1 MFRPR
6 VIPMLLLHDRGLV
19 KTKKFGRA
27 VYLGDPINTVKIFND
42 KCVDEIII
50 ADIDAT
56 ARKRDPD
63 FSYVEEIVSEAFM
76 PVCYGGGVTRLD
88 QMSRLFSLGVE
99 KISVSAAAVEDWRWL
114 GECAK
119 RYGSQAIAVTLDV
132 KKSFLGSAKHIVT
145 NNARRNTGQKAQEIV
160 KELENT
166 GVGELIINDVD
177 RDGMMI
183 GYDLDYI
190 RTITSIVSIP
200 VVAVGGAGSLEDM
213 KSVIEVGGAHAA
225 AAGSLFVF
233 YGKGKGVLINY
244 PDQDRLKRLFEGEAH
259 GS

>member
-19 KTKKFGRA
+19 KTKKFGGA

-50 ADIDAT
+50 TDIDAT
-56 ARKRDPD
+56 ARRREPD
-63 FSYVEEIVSEAFM
+63 YSYIEEIVSEAFM

-119 RYGSQAIAVTLDV
+119 KFGSQAIAVTLDV
-132 KKSFLGSAKHIVT
+132 KKGFLGGVRHIVT
-145 NNARRNTGQKAQEIV
+145 NNARRNTRLKAQDIV
-160 KELENT
+160 KDLENI

-177 RDGMMI
+177 RDGMMS
-183 GYDLDYI
+183 GYDLEYI
-190 RTITSIVSIP
+190 RSITSMVRIP

-213 KSVIEVGGAHAA
+213 KAVIREGGAHAA

-244 PDQDRLKRLFEGEAH
+244 PDQDTLKKLFEGETH
-259 GS
+259 GN